1 VRLLSRSIMLA
12 LAFLTVLHAQQVAR
26 ARGQKPAFKA
36 NADYVEIPVR
46 VLDRKGLTVRDLTQ
60 SDFEILEDG
69 APQRIVNFTFLD
81 TSLQHR
87 MPPAIRETSEP
98 ASTTHVYVVVL
109 DDSHISREDTVK
121 ARSLVTE
128 FIRRYA
134 APDDGIAIV
143 FMSGSPGQDVTRD
156 RSLLSAALD
165 RFRGQ
170 WDPTDPPALKE
181 AKALDVIKMIGQIS
195 RGLADTARGLR
206 RAILLVSAGVGCSVA
221 TVNPS
226 GIPWCGSYMT
236 ETLREAAANDVV
248 VYSIDPRGGRN
259 PTWVGPVVPGGGTG
273 AIVQAMRGAGDSAPN
288 VFDGMHFLAN
298 ESGGFSVT
306 GTDGFADAFK
316 RIVNDFGEYYILGY
330 YSDRRD
336 LGPALRRNE
345 VRVNRPGTKA
355 FYRSTY
361 VAPQ

>member
-1 VRLLSRSIMLA
+1 MWLWRSTLLA
-12 LAFLTVLHAQQVAR
+12 FVFLTVLHAEQF
-26 ARGQKPAFKA
+26 GQKPAFKT

-46 VLDRKGLTVRDLTQ
+46 VLDKKGLTVRNLTQ

-69 APQRIVNFTFLD
+69 APQRIANFTFRD
-81 TSLQHR
+81 TSSQR
-87 MPPAIRETSEP
+87 RPSPDVVRETSEP
-98 ASTTHVYVVVL
+98 ASTTHLYVVVL
-109 DDSHISREDTVK
+109 DDFHISREDTVK

-134 APDDGIAIV
+134 APEDGIAIA
-143 FMSGSPGQDVTRD
+143 FTSGSQGQELTRD
-156 RSLLSAALD
+156 RSLLIAALD

-170 WDPTDPPALKE
+170 SDPTDPPALRE
-181 AKALDVIKMIGQIS
+181 TKALGVIRTIGQTS
-195 RGLADTARGLR
+195 QGLSGTARGMR
-206 RAILLVSAGVGCSVA
+206 RAILLVSAGVGCSVT

-236 ETLREAAANDVV
+236 EALREAAASDVV
-248 VYSIDPRGGRN
+248 VYSVDPRGGRN
-259 PTWVGPVVPGGGTG
+259 PAWGAPPGPRSGTG
-273 AIVQAMRGAGDSAPN
+273 AIIQAMRGAGDSAPN
-288 VFDGMHFLAN
+288 FFDGMHFLAN
-298 ESGGFSVT
+298 ETGGFSVT

-316 RIVNDFGEYYILGY
+316 RIVSDFGEYYILGY

-336 LGPALRRNE
+336 LAPPTRRNE
-345 VRVNRPGTKA
+345 VRVNRPGAKA